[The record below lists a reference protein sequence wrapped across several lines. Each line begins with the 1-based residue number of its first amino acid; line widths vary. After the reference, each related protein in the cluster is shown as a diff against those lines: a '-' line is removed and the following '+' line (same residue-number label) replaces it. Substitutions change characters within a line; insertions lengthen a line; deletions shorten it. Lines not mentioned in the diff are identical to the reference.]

1 MGKLARRGIPSSR
14 TFSCESWRSEAR
26 IPTGYAVGMS
36 VEFVALPSITASL
49 RARSIIT
56 RARQHLV
63 TSVNHLLQFRSN
75 EILFSRLRSRA
86 NFDHFSVEE
95 FRGQRFVRLS
105 RLMEEERE
113 NGSKYIYICMI
124 YDVYS
129 FTRWYFYNNPESVS
143 KCFLWWNLCPFM
155 DRLSWHDV
163 RMGVGEG

>member
-26 IPTGYAVGMS
+26 IPTGYAIGMS

-75 EILFSRLRSRA
+75 EILFSQVESELRSTKV
-86 NFDHFSVEE
+86 FSVEE

-113 NGSKYIYICMI
+113 NGSKYIYIYMHDLRCLF
-124 YDVYS
+124 VY
-129 FTRWYFYNNPESVS
+129 TVI
-143 KCFLWWNLCPFM
+143 FL
-155 DRLSWHDV
+155 
-163 RMGVGEG
+163 

>member
-26 IPTGYAVGMS
+26 IPTGYAIGMS

-113 NGSKYIYICMI
+113 NGSKYVYICMI

-129 FTRWYFYNNPESVS
+129 FTR
-143 KCFLWWNLCPFM
+143 
-155 DRLSWHDV
+155 
-163 RMGVGEG
+163 

>member
-75 EILFSRLRSRA
+75 EILFSQVESELRSTKV
-86 NFDHFSVEE
+86 FSVEE

-105 RLMEEERE
+105 RLMEEEGE

-129 FTRWYFYNNPESVS
+129 FTR
-143 KCFLWWNLCPFM
+143 
-155 DRLSWHDV
+155 
-163 RMGVGEG
+163 

>member
-95 FRGQRFVRLS
+95 FRGQRFIRLS
-105 RLMEEERE
+105 RLMEEEGE
-113 NGSKYIYICMI
+113 NGSKYIYIYMHDLRCLF
-124 YDVYS
+124 VY
-129 FTRWYFYNNPESVS
+129 TVI
-143 KCFLWWNLCPFM
+143 FL
-155 DRLSWHDV
+155 
-163 RMGVGEG
+163 